1 MYDDYFVFDNVIHM
15 FDNRPSNKL
24 GEEGRKMVD
33 SIWGAA
39 KLFSNNQYIA
49 YPDYDKEYIRPEEA
63 YRIMFEESDT
73 DMAVA
78 QTVPLM
84 GWFKEGF
91 SPARA
96 NYSLAEAYPDRV
108 VFCGGVDPLYLGPR
122 VALDEMQRQKDEW
135 KAVSFKFYQSQLNGT
150 MWRADDR
157 KIAYPLWEKCLEL
170 GVNSVQF
177 HKGLPFG
184 RQLLEH
190 QRPNDIEQAAIDF
203 PELTFIIHHLG
214 IPYVDDTINIASRH
228 PNVWLALSAWIN
240 IYPIQPRLALDM
252 LGKALMYVGED
263 RLLYGSEAFVWP
275 SVQPYIKAFAEV
287 EMPEDMQDGYGY
299 PKFSREMKRK
309 IFGENQARLFGI
321 DIEKKKRELAK
332 TPARSFAP
340 QPAK

>member
-1 MYDDYFVFDNVIHM
+1 MHDGYFIFDNVVHM
-15 FDNRPSNKL
+15 FDNRPSNKIGIE
-24 GEEGRKMVD
+24 GEKIAD

-39 KLFSNNQYIA
+39 KLFSKGPYKAHPTFGNDYI
-49 YPDYDKEYIRPEEA
+49 DPEEA
-63 YRIMFEESDT
+63 HRILFEDSST

-96 NYSLAEAYPDRV
+96 NHALAEAYPDRV
-108 VFCGGVDPLYLGPR
+108 VFCGGVDPLYHGTR
-122 VALDEMQRQKDEW
+122 GAVDEMTRQKEEW
-135 KAVSFKFYQSQLNGT
+135 NALSFKFYQSQLRGDH
-150 MWRADDR
+150 WRVDDR
-157 KIAYPLWEKCLEL
+157 HVAYPLWEKCLEL

-184 RQLLEH
+184 RQILDH

-214 IPYVDDTINIASRH
+214 IPFVDDTINIASRH
-228 PNVWLALSAWIN
+228 PNVWIAISAWIN
-240 IYPIQPRLALDM
+240 LYPIQPRAMLDM
-252 LGKALMYVGED
+252 LGKCLMLVGED

-275 SVQPYIKAFAEV
+275 SLQPYIEAFAAL
-287 EMPEDMQDGYGY
+287 EMPEDLQEGYGY
-299 PKFSREMKRK
+299 PQITREAKRK

-321 DIEKKKRELAK
+321 DIEAKKAAFAAEAAAK
-332 TPARSFAP
+332 TATRVAS
-340 QPAK
+340 